1 MKTLTNIIRFIIGLA
16 LTFVAILPFFA
27 TTLTLMLVLA
37 PISALAAYVLVDR
50 VQVWSMDWFFDMMRD
65 NRSDRFM

>member
-1 MKTLTNIIRFIIGLA
+1 MKTLTNIIRFLIGIA
-16 LTFVAILPFFA
+16 LMLVAILPFFA

-37 PISALAAYVLVDR
+37 PISALAAYLLVDR